1 MSASLRQLLVPTVL
15 AVLGACTPRGAM
27 RPSAAPAPSS
37 SGARGKTAVASRRPD
52 ARRGGNGLPSL
63 STAAAYGGAVAEAD
77 LGYLRRR
84 ELMVPVAGIRPERV
98 PDSFDEARGGSRR
111 HNAVDILAPRGTPV
125 LAADSGRVLKLRT
138 NAAGGITVYAV
149 DPSERFVYYYAHLDH
164 YRDGLAEGAVL
175 AKGDVIGYVGTTGN
189 APPDTPHLH
198 FQVMLMSADRRYWD
212 GVPVDPKPFLAL
224 DGREP

>member
-1 MSASLRQLLVPTVL
+1 MLHDSRRTMMLVL
-15 AVLGACTPRGAM
+15 ATAAALGACTPRGAM
-27 RPSAAPAPSS
+27 RPATAPAPSS
-37 SGARGKTAVASRRPD
+37 RTVRTSSPRRTSG
-52 ARRGGNGLPSL
+52 GLPSL
-63 STAAAYGGAVAEAD
+63 ATAAAYGGAVAESD
-77 LGYLRRR
+77 LGYLRGRD
-84 ELMVPVAGIRPERV
+84 LMVPVAGVHPERI
-98 PDSFDEARGGSRR
+98 PDSFYDARGSSRR

-125 LAADSGRVLKLRT
+125 LAADDGRVLKLRS

-164 YRDGLAEGAVL
+164 YRDGLAEGESL
-175 AKGDVIGYVGTTGN
+175 AKGEVIGYVGTTGN

-224 DGREP
+224 DGRAP